1 MTEEEKNQNSEDIYK
16 NVRVFQLND
25 EKAEF
30 EELDLQE
37 GVKLYE
43 ILNAKLILYFINPE
57 TYRSFIWAG
66 SEASTRMKFIAANK
80 ASSIRD
86 RIGPAIKISTVDQ
99 NDETLPF
106 KIMVGLEKE
115 ETFEEEQTGPAYE
128 GTAEDDKL
136 LKNLTLEKIVLLLE
150 KINLPEGY
158 VREMVIDGSNIYG
171 YLETRKEYLGQII
184 KERKLYRLKES
195 VPDGP
200 YLAKDSIPRILMSYN
215 RVVLT
220 ELIRKLTPEE
230 LQRKNEEESRIYELN
245 SGTPFKT

>member
-1 MTEEEKNQNSEDIYK
+1 MTEEEKKTEL
-16 NVRVFQLND
+16 VRVFQLND

-30 EELDLQE
+30 EELEIEE
-37 GVKLYE
+37 GIRLYE
-43 ILNAKLILYFINPE
+43 ILNAKLILYFINAE

-66 SEASTRMKFIAANK
+66 SESSTRMKFIAANK

-86 RIGPAIKISTVDQ
+86 RLGPAIKISTVDQ

-128 GTAEDDKL
+128 GKAEDEVL

-150 KINLPEGY
+150 KIGLPDGY
-158 VREMVIDGSNIYG
+158 RREMVIDGNNIYG
-171 YLETRKEYLGQII
+171 YLESHKEYLGQII
-184 KERKLYRLKES
+184 KERKLYRLKDT

-200 YLAKDSIPRILMSYN
+200 YLAKELIPRILISYN
-215 RVVLT
+215 KVVLT

-230 LQRKNEEESRIYELN
+230 IQLKNDEETKIYALN
-245 SGTPFKT
+245 AGTSFKT

>member
-1 MTEEEKNQNSEDIYK
+1 MIFMAEEEKKKKPIQ
-16 NVRVFQLND
+16 VFQLND

-30 EELDLQE
+30 EELELEE
-37 GVKLYE
+37 GVQLYE
-43 ILNAKLILYFINPE
+43 ILNAKLILYFVNPE

-86 RIGPAIKISTVDQ
+86 RIGPAIKIQTVDQ

-106 KIMVGLEKE
+106 KIMVGLEKLKTIE
-115 ETFEEEQTGPAYE
+115 EEEQKGPTYE
-128 GTAEDDKL
+128 GKDEDEVL

-150 KINLPEGY
+150 KIGLPDGY
-158 VREMVIDGSNIYG
+158 KREMVIDGNNIYG
-171 YLETRKEYLGQII
+171 YLETHKEYLGQII
-184 KERKLYRLKES
+184 KERKLYRLKDT

-200 YLAKDSIPRILMSYN
+200 YLAKDLIPRILISYN
-215 RVVLT
+215 KVVLT

-230 LQRKNEEESRIYELN
+230 LKRENEDETKIYELN
-245 SGTPFKT
+245 AGTPFKT

>member
-1 MTEEEKNQNSEDIYK
+1 MILMTEEKKKIPIQ
-16 NVRVFQLND
+16 VFQLND

-30 EELDLQE
+30 EELELEE
-37 GVKLYE
+37 GVELYE
-43 ILNAKLILYFINPE
+43 ILNAKLILYFVNAE

-80 ASSIRD
+80 AASIRD

-99 NDETLPF
+99 NDESLPF
-106 KIMVGLEKE
+106 KIMVGLEKPKTIE
-115 ETFEEEQTGPAYE
+115 EEEQTGPAYE
-128 GTAEDDKL
+128 GKAEDEVL

-150 KINLPEGY
+150 KIGLPDGY
-158 VREMVIDGSNIYG
+158 EREMVIDGNNIYG
-171 YLETRKEYLGQII
+171 YLETHKEYLGQII
-184 KERKLYRLKES
+184 KERKLYRLKDT

-200 YLAKDSIPRILMSYN
+200 YLAKDLIPRILISYN

-230 LQRKNEEESRIYELN
+230 IELRNKEETKIYQIN
-245 SGTPFKT
+245 SGTPFKS

>member
-1 MTEEEKNQNSEDIYK
+1 MTEQEKKEPIK
-16 NVRVFQLND
+16 VFQLND

-30 EELDLQE
+30 EELELEPD
-37 GVKLYE
+37 VKLYE
-43 ILNAKLILYFINPE
+43 ILNSKLILYFVDPSN
-57 TYRSFIWAG
+57 YSSFIWAG

-86 RIGPAIKISTVDQ
+86 KIGPAIKISTVDES
-99 NDETLPF
+99 DETLPF

-115 ETFEEEQTGPAYE
+115 ETYEEEQTGPAYE

-150 KINLPEGY
+150 KIGLPDGY
-158 VREMVIDGSNIYG
+158 QREMVIDGNNIYG
-171 YLETRKEYLGQII
+171 YLETYKEYLGQII

-200 YLAKDSIPRILMSYN
+200 YLAKDLIPRILMSYN

-220 ELIRKLTPEE
+220 ELIRKMTPEE
-230 LQRKNEEESRIYELN
+230 IEKKKENEKKIQEANE
-245 SGTPFKT
+245 GTPFK

>member
-1 MTEEEKNQNSEDIYK
+1 MILMTEEEEKKPIQ
-16 NVRVFQLND
+16 VFQLND

-30 EELDLQE
+30 EELEIQE
-37 GVKLYE
+37 DVELYE
-43 ILNAKLILYFINPE
+43 ILNPKLILYFVNPE

-80 ASSIRD
+80 AASIRD

-106 KIMVGLEKE
+106 KIMVGLEKV

-150 KINLPEGY
+150 KIPQLPEGY
-158 VREMVIDGSNIYG
+158 AREMVIDGNNIYG
-171 YLETRKEYLGQII
+171 YLETYKEYLGALI

-195 VPDGP
+195 IPDGP
-200 YLAKDSIPRILMSYN
+200 YLAKDLVPRILISYN

-230 LQRKNEEESRIYELN
+230 IKLRNEEESKIYEFNAGSL
-245 SGTPFKT
+245 FKT

>member
-1 MTEEEKNQNSEDIYK
+1 MILMTEEKKKITIQ
-16 NVRVFQLND
+16 VFQLND

-30 EELDLQE
+30 EELELEE
-37 GVKLYE
+37 GVELYE
-43 ILNAKLILYFINPE
+43 ILNPKLILYFVNAE

-80 ASSIRD
+80 AASIRD

-99 NDETLPF
+99 NDESLPF
-106 KIMVGLEKE
+106 KIMVGLEKPKTIE
-115 ETFEEEQTGPAYE
+115 EEEQTGPAYE
-128 GTAEDDKL
+128 GKAEDEVL

-150 KINLPEGY
+150 KIGLPDGY
-158 VREMVIDGSNIYG
+158 KREMVIDGSNIYG
-171 YLETRKEYLGQII
+171 YLETHKEYLGNII
-184 KERKLYRLKES
+184 KERKLYRLKDT

-200 YLAKDSIPRILMSYN
+200 YLAKELIPRILISYN

-230 LQRKNEEESRIYELN
+230 IEAINDEETKIYQIN

>member
-1 MTEEEKNQNSEDIYK
+1 MIFMTEEEKKTEL
-16 NVRVFQLND
+16 VRVFQLND

-30 EELDLQE
+30 EELEIEE
-37 GVKLYE
+37 GIRLYE
-43 ILNAKLILYFINPE
+43 ILNAKLILYFINAE

-66 SEASTRMKFIAANK
+66 SESSTRMKFIAANK

-86 RIGPAIKISTVDQ
+86 RLGPAIKISTVDQ

-128 GTAEDDKL
+128 GKAEDEVL

-150 KINLPEGY
+150 KIGLPDGY
-158 VREMVIDGSNIYG
+158 RREMVIDGNNIYG
-171 YLETRKEYLGQII
+171 YLESHKEYLGQII
-184 KERKLYRLKES
+184 KERKLYRLKDT

-200 YLAKDSIPRILMSYN
+200 YLAKELIPRILISYN
-215 RVVLT
+215 KVVLT

-230 LQRKNEEESRIYELN
+230 IQLKNDEETKIYALN
-245 SGTPFKT
+245 AGTSFKT

>member
-1 MTEEEKNQNSEDIYK
+1 MTEDKKKPIQ
-16 NVRVFQLND
+16 VFQLND
-25 EKAEF
+25 EKAKF
-30 EELDLQE
+30 EELELQE
-37 GVKLYE
+37 GVELFE
-43 ILNAKLILYFINPE
+43 ILNPKLILYFVNPE
-57 TYRSFIWAG
+57 NYQSFIWAG

-86 RIGPAIKISTVDQ
+86 RLGPAIKISTVDQ
-99 NDETLPF
+99 NDENLPF
-106 KIMVGLEKE
+106 KILVGLEKE
-115 ETFEEEQTGPAYE
+115 ETIEEEQTGPAYE
-128 GTAEDDKL
+128 GKAEDEVL

-171 YLETRKEYLGQII
+171 YLETHKEYLGQII

-200 YLAKDSIPRILMSYN
+200 YLAKDLIPRILISYN

-230 LQRKNEEESRIYELN
+230 LKLKNEEESRIYELN
-245 SGTPFKT
+245 SGTPFKA

>member
-1 MTEEEKNQNSEDIYK
+1 MTEEEKKPIQ
-16 NVRVFQLND
+16 VFQLND

-43 ILNAKLILYFINPE
+43 ILNNKLILYFVNPE

-106 KIMVGLEKE
+106 KIMVGLEKLKTIE
-115 ETFEEEQTGPAYE
+115 EEEQTGPAYE
-128 GTAEDDKL
+128 GKASDEVL

-158 VREMVIDGSNIYG
+158 VREMIIDGGNIYG
-171 YLETRKEYLGQII
+171 YLETHKEYLGQII
-184 KERKLYRLKES
+184 KERKLYRLKDT

-200 YLAKDSIPRILMSYN
+200 YLAKDLIPRILMSYN

-220 ELIRKLTPEE
+220 ELIRKLTPDE
-230 LQRKNEEESRIYELN
+230 LESRNQEESRIYELN